1 MALVSLAELF
11 GPAVREH
18 LKTCNRIT
26 AHFRSI
32 SRKLR
37 GCSLVVKPQSSKL
50 MMRVRF
56 PSSPP
61 FGRGP
66 LSDGGATDS
75 PVHPPQRL
83 RATSRDPCASG
94 DSAMNFPQN
103 CTPLHVAMSPVEGG
117 SI

>member
-26 AHFRSI
+26 AHFRPI

-50 MMRVRF
+50 MIRVRF

-61 FGRGP
+61 FHWSQALTEREFARLRGEN
-66 LSDGGATDS
+66 ATDS
-75 PVHPPQRL
+75 PVHPPSHSTQYRIQA
-83 RATSRDPCASG
+83 RNGRDPG
-94 DSAMNFPQN
+94 
-103 CTPLHVAMSPVEGG
+103 EIG
-117 SI
+117 